1 MHKKILS
8 VKIEILGIS
17 FLVLFALFFKPV
29 TMEAIQ
35 LRSTQP
41 NLTPVPK
48 NVKFDFER
56 WPYPLYDEVIAR
68 FYELTR
74 KYPKLA
80 RMHNIGKSGE
90 GRDLWVIEI
99 TNSETG
105 PGDSKPAMWGDAGMH
120 AGEVTGRPVMQY
132 FVERLLA
139 SYGKDPVIKNLVNTR
154 TFYVMPVMDADGG
167 ELVLTRHPAWPG
179 YDPSQSRGKDLD
191 GNGYITQMRVK
202 DPDGKYYKSPIDPR
216 VMLRVRDREGG
227 SWNYIPTTYEEDNYY
242 WYSGIPNMGWRHKGE
257 EPKEFDDPLA
267 PRDQRYS
274 IYTEGQNF
282 KELEPIVL
290 RERANFNRNWS
301 YDWRPNERGSGPYP
315 FSLPEIRAVAE
326 FMTRTH
332 RNIFFHYNIH
342 SGGAARNYIV
352 RPPMNKLVTD
362 MDYEDNNFYRR
373 TASIYSAIS
382 GGCITNTNYD
392 NPNLMTGMYGD
403 TMHGFATDWAY
414 EHCGIHILTPEIMAK
429 QKDYNGDGFVTS
441 YEILRWN
448 DEEMDGRFFK
458 DWTPYDHPVLGGVEI
473 GGNRGMPPAYGEQL
487 ETVCRIHYDY
497 LIHIA
502 GLSPLLRIKDLKSER
517 KHDGKYRVVAT
528 LKNEGF
534 LSTYITRNALKIRRD
549 YPIVSKIKVVGGTVT
564 DGERAS
570 KIVGHILGPLAYIAR
585 WGQGADESTKIVE
598 WMVKPTGSGPLSV
611 TVEAWAHKA
620 GRDKQTITIKK

>member
-1 MHKKILS
+1 
-8 VKIEILGIS
+8 
-17 FLVLFALFFKPV
+17 
-29 TMEAIQ
+29 
-35 LRSTQP
+35 
-41 NLTPVPK
+41 
-48 NVKFDFER
+48 
-56 WPYPLYDEVIAR
+56 
-68 FYELTR
+68 
-74 KYPKLA
+74 
-80 RMHNIGKSGE
+80 MHNIGKSGE

-139 SYGKDPVIKNLVNTR
+139 SYGKDPVTANLVDTR
-154 TFYVMPVMDADGG
+154 TFYVMPVMDVDGG
-167 ELVLTRHPAWPG
+167 ERVLTRHPAWPG

-191 GNGYITQMRVK
+191 GDGYITQMRVK
-202 DPDGKYYKSPIDPR
+202 DPNGTFYPSPIDPR
-216 VMLRVRDREGG
+216 IMLRIRDREGG
-227 SWNYIPTTYEEDNYY
+227 RWNYIPTSYEEDNYY
-242 WYSGIPNMGWRHKGE
+242 WNSGIPNMGWLRRGE

-267 PRDQRYS
+267 LRDQRYS
-274 IYTEGQNF
+274 IYTEGQSF
-282 KELEPIVL
+282 EEREPRVL

-301 YDWRPNERGSGPYP
+301 YDWRPNERGAGPYP
-315 FSLPEIRAVAE
+315 FSIPEVRAVAE
-326 FMTRTH
+326 FITRTH
-332 RNIFFHYNIH
+332 RNIFFYYNIH

-362 MDYEDNNFYRR
+362 MEFEDNNFYRR
-373 TASIYSAIS
+373 TAVIYAAIS

-392 NPNLMTGMYGD
+392 NPNLMTGVYGD

-458 DWTPYDHPVLGGVEI
+458 DWIPYDHPVLGKVEI

-497 LIHIA
+497 LIYIA

-517 KHDGKYRVVAT
+517 EYDGKYRVTAT
-528 LKNEGF
+528 LQNEGF
-534 LSTYITRNALKIRRD
+534 LSTYVTRNA
-549 YPIVSKIKVVGGTVT
+549 
-564 DGERAS
+564 
-570 KIVGHILGPLAYIAR
+570 
-585 WGQGADESTKIVE
+585 
-598 WMVKPTGSGPLSV
+598 
-611 TVEAWAHKA
+611 
-620 GRDKQTITIKK
+620 